1 MTISIWTLS
10 ENTSAKP
17 GFAAEWGLSVLIR
30 VDDLDILFDTG
41 ANTAAVENAKIFP
54 VELRHLHSLVLSH
67 GHADHTGGLR
77 QVLKAAGPKKI
88 FAHPDIWRS
97 KYTKRPYQDS
107 EAYIGIPF
115 ARQELES
122 LGASFTF
129 SKKPQQITK
138 NVMTTGEVP
147 MVTKYEAI
155 EPNLLVSG
163 PNGMEPDPLDDDL
176 SLIITSEKGLI
187 VILGCAHR
195 GMINHILHARKLTGV
210 DKVYAVIGGTHLGP
224 ASEER
229 LRNAIRDLHEMDVK
243 KIGVS
248 HCTGFHAAAELE
260 RSFKDNFFLN
270 NAGTYLM
277 DP

>member
-17 GFAAEWGLSVLIR
+17 GFAAEWGLSVLVR
-30 VDDLDILFDTG
+30 VDDQDILFDTG
-41 ANTAAVENAKIFP
+41 ANTAAVENAKLFP
-54 VELRHLHSLVLSH
+54 VDLRQVDSLVLSH

-77 QVLKAAGPKKI
+77 DVLKAAGPKKI
-88 FAHPDIWRS
+88 FAHPDIWAP
-97 KYTKRPYQDS
+97 KYTKRPYQNA

-129 SKKPQQITK
+129 SKEPQQITK
-138 NVMTTGEVP
+138 SVMTTGEVP
-147 MVTKYEAI
+147 MVTDYEVI
-155 EPNLLVSG
+155 ESNLLMSG
-163 PNGMEPDPLDDDL
+163 PRGMEPDPLRDDL
-176 SLIITSEKGLI
+176 SLIITTEKGLV

-195 GMINHILHARKLTGV
+195 GMINHILRARELTGI
-210 DKVYAVIGGTHLGP
+210 DQVYAVIGGTHLGP

-229 LRNAIRDLHEMDVK
+229 LRRAIKDLHEMDVQ

-248 HCTGFHAAAELE
+248 HCTGFHAASELQ
-260 RSFKDNFFLN
+260 RSFQEKFFQN
-270 NAGTYLM
+270 NAGTAFSL
-277 DP
+277 